1 MSVLSENCRS
11 VGARWMRLSL
21 AIILL
26 LFTSVTWPA
35 GLKGFAGEGRPHAS
49 AILSEPGFELG
60 EQWLKPYLASRSIDT
75 LFRMVAEGIRFE
87 PYEGA
92 LRTPQGTAITRKG
105 NSLDQALLLKK
116 VLDSKGYRSRLAEG
130 QLNQDNAS
138 ILIRGIYPPR
148 MPGYRYSNEYAPFAP
163 EKSNALIKGVLKH
176 YWLEIDQ
183 GGGNWLPL
191 DPSFPRAMIGEA
203 YAKADNYYDQ
213 PLPAWHQVVS
223 VRLMRKTLDGRT
235 TKLFDIDKPV
245 SELGY
250 MPLSFS
256 CMGVPLEN
264 RPGKKS
270 AKKGS
275 AAGLFGGAIGGDGS
289 DRKREIEVDAK
300 AQILGTQ
307 YQWNLALRG
316 EGSVQSVHSVE
327 FNKRDSLIARE
338 WLDITL
344 KVPGQPD
351 RTFERLLFAAEDEK
365 PEHQP
370 RMYRRY
376 LLELLPGSM
385 RPELA
390 EERSRQ
396 FGALSFKDWEHSLQG
411 AKQDSDQATA
421 LAIDENLGSTLLQ
434 MIITRFAEASDE
446 ASDRAA
452 YGNGVVI
459 VRALPRLLIA
469 SAEMEGEKLELSM
482 DLRLDEV
489 EAIPYPGAPARV
501 ANLYQT
507 GRGIMQSKMEGAI
520 LKKVTGQEALSTAA
534 LIDQAGSQG
543 IDLRVLDDASLNE
556 FVKTAGIPAAIGDHM
571 KKSVSGG
578 DRIIVPERAVTVADV
593 KRWGWW
599 QINEASGRNVGVM
612 DNGLHAGMAEYTLST
627 KEIGLNPK
635 MGFVVGMIIGAD
647 STLFTISGL
656 MLKYGEVTQAMIKE
670 AKDFLES
677 IICSSCPKAEASASV
692 SASAGNDCFSKE
704 ISKGVSAKASIDYCA
719 EYANGFKCASAMLM
733 AGLTGGGG
741 KAEIKAEA
749 SYSAGCKGGSV
760 EAGVSRGF

>member
-1 MSVLSENCRS
+1 MSVAWS
-11 VGARWMRLSL
+11 
-21 AIILL
+21 
-26 LFTSVTWPA
+26 A
-35 GLKGFAGEGRPHAS
+35 GLKGFGDEGRPHAS
-49 AILSEPGFELG
+49 AILSEPGFKLG
-60 EQWLKPYLASRSIDT
+60 EQWLKPYLASKSIDT
-75 LFRMVAEGIRFE
+75 LFGMVAEGVRFE
-87 PYEGA
+87 PYDGS
-92 LRTPQGTAITRKG
+92 LRSPEGTAITRKG

-116 VLDSKGYRSRLAEG
+116 VLDAKGYRSRLAQG
-130 QLNQDNAS
+130 RLDRDNAS

-148 MPGYRYSNEYAPFAP
+148 IPGYRYSDEYAPFEP
-163 EKSNALIKGVLKH
+163 QKSNPLIKGVLTH

-183 GGGNWLPL
+183 GAGNWLPL
-191 DPSFPRAMIGEA
+191 DPSFPRARIGEA
-203 YAKADNYYDQ
+203 YAKAENYYDQ
-213 PLPAWHQVVS
+213 PLQAWHQIVS
-223 VRLMRKTLDGRT
+223 VRLMRKTMDGST
-235 TKLFDIDKPV
+235 AILFDIEKPV

-256 CMGVPLEN
+256 CMGIPLEN
-264 RPGKKS
+264 RPGNES

-275 AAGLFGGAIGGDGS
+275 AAGLFGGALGGKGS
-289 DRKREIEVDAK
+289 DRSSEKEVDAQ

-307 YQWNLALRG
+307 YRWRLAIRG
-316 EGSVQSVHSVE
+316 EGSEQSVHSVE
-327 FNKRDSLIARE
+327 FGRRDSLIARE

-351 RTFERLLFAAEDEK
+351 RTIERLLFVAEDK
-365 PEHQP
+365 MPEHQP

-376 LLELLPGSM
+376 LLELLPGSV

-390 EERSRQ
+390 DERDRQ
-396 FGALSFKDWEHSLQG
+396 FGALSLKDWERSLRG

-421 LAIDENLGSTLLQ
+421 LAIDEKLGSSVLQ

-459 VRALPRLLIA
+459 VRALPRLLIS
-469 SAEMEGEKLELSM
+469 SAEMQGEKLELSM

-520 LKKVTGQEALSTAA
+520 LRKVTGQETLSTAA
-534 LIDQAGSQG
+534 LIDEARSQG
-543 IDLRVLDDASLNE
+543 IDLRVLDDASLNG
-556 FVKTAGIPAAIGDHM
+556 FLKSAVVPAVVSDHM

-578 DRIIVPERAVTVADV
+578 NRIIVPQRAVTVADT

-599 QINEASGRNVGVM
+599 QVDEASGRHIGVM

-635 MGFVVGMIIGAD
+635 TGFVVGMIIGAD

-656 MLKYGEVTQAMIKE
+656 MLKHGEVTQAMIKE

-677 IICSSCPKAEASASV
+677 IICSSCPKAGASASV

-704 ISKGVSAKASIDYCA
+704 ISRGASAKASIDFCE

-733 AGLTGGGG
+733 AGLTGDGA
-741 KAEIKAEA
+741 KAEIKTEA
-749 SYSAGCKGGSV
+749 SYSLGCKGSSV
-760 EAGVSRGF
+760 EAGVSRDF